1 MASLVVPSGLSYV
14 QKDLLYQFFTPL
26 FIDNPILN
34 EQFTVIPDVKTSRE
48 LLMISPLDKITK
60 GYQRG
65 TSFTSSTG
73 VTITA
78 KTLTVARM
86 KAQVEQTPDEFW
98 QSVYQV
104 LVDSGVDANDVENS
118 PELRAIIIK
127 AFADAMTRDSIRQ
140 GWLGDTA
147 KETMTNTGGL
157 YSPSGTADV
166 DYKEYTGIWPRVQA
180 AVEAGDILSAQY
192 VDINSSTYQNQV
204 AVKGKKTMTLSGTS
218 GTANIPI
225 NGVDYLATFA
235 TSLTIT
241 AQNFVTAHAATIA
254 ARFGKCVVTAGA
266 GTIIVEAG
274 YPGMNVLVGAAVNV
288 SGDLA
293 SSGVA
298 ATTAAVKNTTLKAG
312 ASKDILQAMYE
323 ARTDEL
329 AEFDSSEARF
339 DVTRSIYENYLAY
352 LQTQTGAEAAYSTLV
367 NGVRTLTFNGIPLIK
382 RPDWDKRWKSADFG
396 YVQPHRALLST
407 HKNYVFGTDS
417 SDDMA
422 KVEAWYELKDQLNYF
437 RAQYCAGTQ
446 IVHPIYIVPAY

>member
-147 KETMTNTGGL
+147 KETMTSTGGL

-180 AVEAGDILSAQY
+180 AVVAGDIAAAQY
-192 VDINSSTYQNQV
+192 VDINSTTYVNVAAVAGAKSSTL
-204 AVKGKKTMTLSGTS
+204 TGTS
-218 GTANIPI
+218 GTANITI
-225 NGVDYLATFA
+225 NGVAYLATFT
-235 TSLTIT
+235 TSLTVS
-241 AQNFVTAHAATIA
+241 AANFVTSHAATIL
-254 ARFGKCVVTAGA
+254 ARHGKCVVTSAGA
-266 GTIIVEAG
+266 VITVTSGL
-274 YPGMNVLVGAAVNV
+274 PGMNVLVSAPVNV

-293 SSGVA
+293 GST
-298 ATTAAVKNTTLKAG
+298 ATVTPAVRMTTLKAG

-329 AEFDSSEARF
+329 AEFDATEARF

-352 LQTQTGAEAAYSTLV
+352 LQTQTGAEAAFSTLV

-446 IVHPIYIVPAY
+446 IVHPIYIVAAY